1 MRPVPYGGRST
12 TPSGTSPQG
21 DAGALAKFL
30 VSYFWMVNAVALIIL
45 KYVEHM
51 FRCSWGC
58 LRGVG
63 LTPLQVSF
71 RSTSP

>member
-45 KYVEHM
+45 KYGGTYVPLLLGVFEGG
-51 FRCSWGC
+51 RPDPPPGC
-58 LRGVG
+58 L
-63 LTPLQVSF
+63 
-71 RSTSP
+71 